1 MSSQPPTQDPP
12 GGGPSPGGWQ
22 PPPPAGWQPA
32 AEPAAPAAEQPGG
45 YAPGAP
51 PPAPGTAYGQQTWG
65 AGAVTQRPAGFWIRV
80 AAYIIDAIIIGV
92 FNFVW
97 SFVVTLAAGGSIQGA
112 PAGLIF
118 LIEFLVAIAYF
129 SYMWS
134 SRGQTIGMMATNLEV
149 IREDGSRLTLG
160 QAIGRAFA
168 LALSFLILY
177 IGVIMV
183 AFTQRKQG
191 LHDMICHTLVVH
203 KS

>member
-1 MSSQPPTQDPP
+1 MSSQSPSQDQP
-12 GGGPSPGGWQ
+12 GGGSSPGGWQ
-22 PPPPAGWQPA
+22 PPPPAGWQPNPP
-32 AEPAAPAAEQPGG
+32 PAAP
-45 YAPGAP
+45 PGAP
-51 PPAPGTAYGQQTWG
+51 PSTSFEQQPWT

-80 AAYIIDAIIIGV
+80 LAYIIDAIIVGV
-92 FNFVW
+92 FNGIW
-97 SFVVTLAAGGSIQGA
+97 SFAVTAAAGGSLQGT
-112 PAGLIF
+112 PAFLIF
-118 LIEFLVAIAYF
+118 LIEFLVTIAYF

-149 IREDGSRLTLG
+149 IREDGSRLTMG

-168 LALSFLILY
+168 LVLSFLILY

-191 LHDMICHTLVVH
+191 LHDLICHTLVVH